1 MKLRFY
7 SEKFSSNLAKII
19 FKDKGK
25 IIKYFKSFSKP
36 NNSVHY
42 VHKKSNHHP
51 AVTKNLPGNI
61 NNRLSK
67 ISANEEMPQY
77 QETLEKS
84 GYEHVLRFQQT
95 NKEKKKK
102 ERNRNVCWFSKNIKS
117 NIGAQFPEIYR

>member
-1 MKLRFY
+1 
-7 SEKFSSNLAKII
+7 
-19 FKDKGK
+19 
-25 IIKYFKSFSKP
+25 
-36 NNSVHY
+36 
-42 VHKKSNHHP
+42 
-51 AVTKNLPGNI
+51 
-61 NNRLSK
+61 
-67 ISANEEMPQY
+67 MPQY